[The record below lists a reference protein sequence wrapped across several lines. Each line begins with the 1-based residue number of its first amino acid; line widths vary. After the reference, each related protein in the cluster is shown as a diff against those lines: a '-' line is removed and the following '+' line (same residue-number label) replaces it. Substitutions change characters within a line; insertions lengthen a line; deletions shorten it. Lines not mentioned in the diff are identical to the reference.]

1 MTTKDE
7 TSPIPVEAPGRT
19 PFLAR
24 FLRAVLRTIFFL
36 VLIILILSGAWF
48 GLRELNRSFASVNT
62 GNEANTQ
69 RIDLL
74 RSEVDGLLGD
84 VPSQEAQIVALQTA
98 VAQTNQQSS
107 QQQLALQ
114 ADLTR
119 QEELLVALELQLGQ
133 LVSDTGRIQSD
144 LLALQTNVDANLQQL
159 GEEVNQNQTTLEET
173 VNQLR
178 AEIAVPA
185 GQIEQIQLAISL
197 FRVWEQIAR
206 ARLQLSE
213 NNLGLARL
221 DVEQAFTTMTAL
233 TAEQS
238 GDLSEPFE
246 QIRQRLALVLIAL
259 PDDPVTA
266 GRDLDTAW
274 EAIDTLLQNLIGG
287 PAATPPP
294 ADSLTIT
301 PPPSATPTPTATL
314 PPTPIPTP
322 TP

>member
-1 MTTKDE
+1 MTTKDD
-7 TSPIPVEAPGRT
+7 TPSINVEVPGRT
-19 PFLAR
+19 SFLAR
-24 FLRAVLRTIFFL
+24 FLRALLKTILFL
-36 VLIILILSGAWF
+36 VLIILILSGAWLGF
-48 GLRELNRSFASVNT
+48 QELNRSFASVNT

-84 VPSQEAQIVALQTA
+84 VPAQEAQIVALETA
-98 VAQTNQQSS
+98 VAEANQQTS

-114 ADLTR
+114 TDLTH
-119 QEELLVALELQLGQ
+119 QEELLAALELQLGQ
-133 LVSDTGRIQSD
+133 LVSDTGRIQTD
-144 LLALQTNVDANLQQL
+144 LLALQTNMDANLQQL
-159 GEEVNQNQTTLEET
+159 GDQVSQNQTNLEET
-173 VNQLR
+173 TNQLR

-185 GQIEQIQLAISL
+185 GQIEQLQLAISL
-197 FRVWEQIAR
+197 FRVWEQITR
-206 ARLQLSE
+206 ARLQLSQS
-213 NNLGLARL
+213 NLGLARL
-221 DVEQAFTTMTAL
+221 DVEQAFSTLTAL
-233 TAEQS
+233 TVEQS
-238 GDLSEPFE
+238 EEVAQPLE

-301 PPPSATPTPTATL
+301 PPPTTTPTL
-314 PPTPIPTP
+314 TPIPTP

>member
-1 MTTKDE
+1 MTTKDD
-7 TSPIPVEAPGRT
+7 TPSINVEVPGRT
-19 PFLAR
+19 SFLVR
-24 FLRAVLRTIFFL
+24 FLRALLKTILFL
-36 VLIILILSGAWF
+36 VLIILILSGAWLGF
-48 GLRELNRSFASVNT
+48 QELNRSFASVNT

-84 VPSQEAQIVALQTA
+84 VPAQEAQIVALETA
-98 VAQTNQQSS
+98 VAEANQQTS

-114 ADLTR
+114 TDLTH
-119 QEELLVALELQLGQ
+119 QEELLAALELQLGQ
-133 LVSDTGRIQSD
+133 LVSDTGRIQTD
-144 LLALQTNVDANLQQL
+144 LLALQTNMDANLQQL
-159 GEEVNQNQTTLEET
+159 GDQVSQNQTNLEET
-173 VNQLR
+173 TNQLR

-185 GQIEQIQLAISL
+185 GQIEQLQLAISL
-197 FRVWEQIAR
+197 FRVWEQITR

-213 NNLGLARL
+213 SNLGLARL
-221 DVEQAFTTMTAL
+221 DVEQAFSTLTAL
-233 TAEQS
+233 TVEQS
-238 GDLSEPFE
+238 EEVAQPLE

-301 PPPSATPTPTATL
+301 PPPTTTPTL
-314 PPTPIPTP
+314 TPIPTP